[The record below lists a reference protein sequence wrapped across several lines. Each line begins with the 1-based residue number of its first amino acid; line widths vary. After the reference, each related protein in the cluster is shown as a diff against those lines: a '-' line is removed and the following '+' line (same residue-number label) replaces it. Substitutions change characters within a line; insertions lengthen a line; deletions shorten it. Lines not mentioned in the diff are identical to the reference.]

1 MFDDVW
7 SYHRLYNSLVFVKG
21 RHIHK
26 KEQIIELSMCRKEIK
41 EAKSTLEDAGKK
53 ITHPD
58 LTSHTWFGHLADTF
72 DDIRDEMASASQEIK
87 GVQLTNLVNRIDEK
101 ISDLKSEIHSLE
113 HEIHS
118 VERKIEKEKQ
128 KQLEEKRG
136 KSHE

>member
-1 MFDDVW
+1 M
-7 SYHRLYNSLVFVKG
+7 SGAIIGYTTALYSLKAD
-21 RHIHK
+21 ISIK
-26 KEQIIELSMCRKEIK
+26 KEQIIELSICRKEVK
-41 EAKSTLEDAGKK
+41 EAKSVLADANKK

-58 LTSHTWFGHLADTF
+58 LTSHTWFGRLADTF

-87 GVQLTNLVNRIDEK
+87 SVQLTNLVNRIDEK

>member
-1 MFDDVW
+1 M
-7 SYHRLYNSLVFVKG
+7 SGAIIGYTTALYSLKAD
-21 RHIHK
+21 ISIK

-41 EAKSTLEDAGKK
+41 EAKSTLEDACKK

-87 GVQLTNLVNRIDEK
+87 GVQLINLVNRIDEK
-101 ISDLKSEIHSLE
+101 ISDLKSEIHTLE

-118 VERKIEKEKQ
+118 VERKIEKVKQ

>member
-1 MFDDVW
+1 M
-7 SYHRLYNSLVFVKG
+7 SGAIIGYTTALYSLKAD
-21 RHIHK
+21 ISIK

-41 EAKSTLEDAGKK
+41 EAKSTMAYYGKK

-118 VERKIEKEKQ
+118 VERKIEREKQ

>member
-1 MFDDVW
+1 A
-7 SYHRLYNSLVFVKG
+7 
-21 RHIHK
+21 
-26 KEQIIELSMCRKEIK
+26 C
-41 EAKSTLEDAGKK
+41 KK

-87 GVQLTNLVNRIDEK
+87 GVQLINLVNRIDEK
-101 ISDLKSEIHSLE
+101 ISDLKSEIHTLE

-118 VERKIEKEKQ
+118 VERKIEKVKQ

>member
-1 MFDDVW
+1 MTI
-7 SYHRLYNSLVFVKG
+7 SGAIIGYKTALYSLKAD
-21 RHIHK
+21 ISIK
-26 KEQIIELSMCRKEIK
+26 KEQIIELNMCRKEIK
-41 EAKSTLEDAGKK
+41 EAKWALSDASKK

-87 GVQLTNLVNRIDEK
+87 GVQLTNLLNRIDEK
-101 ISDLKSEIHSLE
+101 INDFTSEIHSLE

-136 KSHE
+136 

>member
-1 MFDDVW
+1 M
-7 SYHRLYNSLVFVKG
+7 SGAIIGYTTALYSLKAD
-21 RHIHK
+21 ISIK
-26 KEQIIELSMCRKEIK
+26 KEQIIELNMCRKEIK
-41 EAKSTLEDAGKK
+41 EAISNMEDAGKK

-72 DDIRDEMASASQEIK
+72 DDIREEMASASQEIK